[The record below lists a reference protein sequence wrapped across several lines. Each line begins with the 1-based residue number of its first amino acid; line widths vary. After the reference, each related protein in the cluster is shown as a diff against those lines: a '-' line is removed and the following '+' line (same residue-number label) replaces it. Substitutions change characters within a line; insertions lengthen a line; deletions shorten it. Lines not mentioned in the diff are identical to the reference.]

1 MKFDFN
7 LDFLSLKSSPLI
19 GVDISAS
26 AIKMVELTDTG
37 KSVYRLENYVIETLP
52 PDAVTD
58 GNIANLE
65 AVTETIQRA
74 WKRMGTKIKSAA
86 LALPSSA
93 IITKKITVPAGLS
106 EHDLEMQVETEA
118 NQYIPFALDEVNLDF
133 QEIGPSLTQPGEVEV
148 LIAASRKEKV
158 DDRVAVTESAGLK
171 ALVMDVES
179 FAAQTAYEL
188 IASQLPNADKELTV
202 AIVDIGSTTMHINVM
217 RGEQSLYVREQ
228 TFGGNQLSQDIQRRF
243 NLSPEEAELAKRQGG
258 LPESYEPEVLQPFME
273 TLSLEVAR
281 ALQFFFSSTQ
291 FNQVDQILLAG
302 GCAALPGLTAIVAKR
317 TQVNT
322 LIANPFAN
330 MVLSPRVKPRQLTS
344 DAPALLIACGL
355 AMRSFDE

>member
-1 MKFDFN
+1 MNFDFD
-7 LDFLSLKSSPLI
+7 LDFLSVKSSPLI
-19 GVDISAS
+19 GVDISSS
-26 AIKMVELTDTG
+26 AIKMVEFADTG
-37 KSVYRLENYVIETLP
+37 KNVYRLENYAIEALP
-52 PDAVTD
+52 PDAITD
-58 GNIANLE
+58 GNIANLG
-65 AVTETIQRA
+65 AVTESIQRA
-74 WKRMGTKIKSAA
+74 WKRLATKNKKAA

-93 IITKKITVPAGLS
+93 IITKKITVPIGLS
-106 EHDLEMQVETEA
+106 ERDLEMQVETEA

-188 IASQLPNADKELTV
+188 IASQLPNAGKELTV
-202 AIVDIGSTTMHINVM
+202 AIVDIGATTMHINVM

-228 TFGGNQLSQDIQRRF
+228 SFGGNQLTQDIQRRF

-258 LPESYEPEVLQPFME
+258 LAESYEPEVLQPFME

-291 FNQVDQILLAG
+291 FNQVDHILLAG
-302 GCAALPGLTAIVAKR
+302 GCASLPGLTAIVTKR
-317 TQVNT
+317 AQVNT
-322 LIANPFAN
+322 LIANPFAD
-330 MVLSPRVKPRQLTS
+330 MVLSSRVKPRQLTA

-355 AMRSFDE
+355 AMRSFD